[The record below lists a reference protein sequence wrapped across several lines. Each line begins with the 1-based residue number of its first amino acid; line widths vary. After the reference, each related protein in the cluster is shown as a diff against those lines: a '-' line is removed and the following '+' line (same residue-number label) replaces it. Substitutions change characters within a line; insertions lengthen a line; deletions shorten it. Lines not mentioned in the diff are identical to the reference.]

1 MKTSRAIES
10 TPRPLAESLRFN
22 RVACHSDSIA
32 QRRGWSTASAAA
44 AGLIAA
50 FAVLSSASVQAQSP
64 KPAASTA
71 AGASTADATPY
82 QLQGTQLDGQAFSV
96 AQLRGKV
103 VMVFYWS
110 TACSVCLSKM
120 PELRANALG
129 WKGKPFELV
138 LVSVDKSRAD
148 TLAYQLALNTTGAA
162 DAKTPSL
169 WVGDP
174 GFMDTL
180 GGKSVKPPLSLVLDT
195 KGKVVARYEGRIA
208 PEAWNAIAD
217 LIP

>member
-1 MKTSRAIES
+1 MTCSCASES
-10 TPRPLAESLRFN
+10 TPVVGRDDSMQTLAKARQRGAS
-22 RVACHSDSIA
+22 A
-32 QRRGWSTASAAA
+32 QRWPFAAA
-44 AGLIAA
+44 ALVACAA
-50 FAVLSSASVQAQSP
+50 LFGVAQAQAQAT

-71 AGASTADATPY
+71 AAAAAADASPY
-82 QLQGTQLDGQAFSV
+82 QLQGPQLDGQAFSV
-96 AQLRGKV
+96 DHLRGKV

-148 TLAYQLALNTTGAA
+148 TLSYQLALNATGAA
-162 DAKTPSL
+162 DTKTPSL

-180 GGKSVKPPLSLVLDT
+180 GAKSVKPPLSLVLDT
-195 KGKVVARYEGRIA
+195 KGKIVARYEGRIA

>member
-1 MKTSRAIES
+1 MPIRQAADPLPS
-10 TPRPLAESLRFN
+10 TQ
-22 RVACHSDSIA
+22 HSDHIA
-32 QRRGWSTASAAA
+32 SSARRQNRPIAAVAA
-44 AGLIAA
+44 AGLIAG
-50 FAVLSSASVQAQSP
+50 FAILGSASAQAQAP
-64 KPAASTA
+64 KPATSTA
-71 AGASTADATPY
+71 AAASATEATPY
-82 QLQGTQLDGQAFSV
+82 QLQGTQLDGQAFSI

-174 GFMDTL
+174 GFMDSL
-180 GGKSVKPPLSLVLDT
+180 GAKSVKPPLSLVLDT